1 MTSPPALHRGLIM
14 WPQTQDG
21 EALAIRGLCHHAG
34 MTFDQSW
41 LNRSSAWW
49 AKADRAHHHLR
60 SLDRLVAEFR
70 ASEPYT
76 VVPRPTDTP
85 RRTEYRLYIHKPVP
99 PEVSTTIG
107 DILHNLR
114 SALDSLAH
122 EIAILGLDRPLTPKE
137 ERACVFPVRETP
149 ERFEQFFDKT
159 SNHESDRI
167 RSTLYGDTARAAFRS
182 VQPFR
187 IQEEAILLGVQVTD
201 TYEQEYRWSELYRL
215 TQLSNL
221 DKHRRLTLMAWWPDL
236 FYWMSNGPTTRRWLG
251 GDGTFTN
258 GSVLGYMVGKDTEV
272 GDEVFHDF
280 NLILADDPAHDA
292 SDPTSNTPD
301 VVDMLN
307 RWHQYI
313 TGWVFGRVFGAMSS
327 DGTLT

>member
-1 MTSPPALHRGLIM
+1 MI
-14 WPQTQDG
+14 
-21 EALAIRGLCHHAG
+21 
-34 MTFDQSW
+34 FDQSW
-41 LNRSSAWW
+41 LDGSSAWW
-49 AKADRAHHHLR
+49 AKADRAHNHLR

-76 VVPRPTDTP
+76 VVPRPTDIP
-85 RRTEYRLYIHKPVP
+85 GRTQYRLHIHKPVP
-99 PEVSTTIG
+99 VEISTTIG

-114 SALDSLAH
+114 SALDSLAY
-122 EIAILGLDRPLTPKE
+122 EIALRGLNRPMTPRE
-137 ERACVFPVRETP
+137 ERACVFPVTETP
-149 ERFEQFFDKT
+149 ERFDLFFDEASQNERT
-159 SNHESDRI
+159 RM
-167 RSTLYGDTARAAFRS
+167 RSALYGDRARAALRS

-187 IQEEAILLGVQVTD
+187 IHEEAILLGVEVTD
-201 TYEQEYRWSELYRL
+201 TYEEEYRWSELYRL

-236 FYWMSNGPTTRRWLG
+236 VYWMSNGPSKRRWLG
-251 GDGTFTN
+251 GDGTFAD
-258 GSVLGYMVGKDTEV
+258 GSVLGYMVGKDPDI

-301 VVDMLN
+301 VVEMLN

-313 TGWVFGRVFGAMSS
+313 TGWVFGRVFKMMSS
-327 DGTLT
+327 DGSSV

>member
-1 MTSPPALHRGLIM
+1 MTYDP
-14 WPQTQDG
+14 
-21 EALAIRGLCHHAG
+21 
-34 MTFDQSW
+34 SW
-41 LNRSSAWW
+41 LDHTSAWW
-49 AKADRAHHHLR
+49 AKADRAQHHLR
-60 SLDRLVAEFR
+60 LLDRLVAEFR
-70 ASEPYT
+70 ASEPYR

-85 RRTEYRLYIHKPVP
+85 GRTEYRLHIHKPVP
-99 PEVSTTIG
+99 PEISTTIG

-114 SALDSLAH
+114 SALDSLAY
-122 EIAILGLDRPLTPKE
+122 EMALRGRDRPMTKKQ

-149 ERFEQFFDKT
+149 ERFDEFFDQDSK
-159 SNHESDRI
+159 HEGDRI
-167 RSTLYGDTARAAFRS
+167 RAALYGDRARAAFRS

-187 IQEEAILLGVQVTD
+187 IHEEAMLLGVEVTD

-221 DKHRRLTLMAWWPDL
+221 DKHRRLGLMAWWPDL
-236 FYWMSNGPTTRRWLG
+236 VYWMSNGPSQRRWLG
-251 GDGTFTN
+251 GDGTFAD
-258 GSVLGYMVGKDTEV
+258 GSVLGYMVGQDADV
-272 GDEVFHDF
+272 GEEEVFHDF

-313 TGWVFGRVFGAMSS
+313 TDWVFGRVFGAISS
-327 DGTLT
+327 DGAPS